1 MTASDQILVRRA
13 QRGDGEAFE
22 ALVRNH
28 ERRVYNL
35 CLRLMGND
43 EDAMDAAQET
53 LLKAWRHLSSFR
65 GASAF
70 STWLYRV
77 TVNVCNDM
85 LRKRRPPS
93 LSVEILQ
100 ETGRDITDPLA
111 GDFTDRTATAQMVL
125 DGLRRLSPGHRTILV
140 LRDVQGFSY
149 EEIGEILDCP
159 TGTVRSR
166 LSRARRSLSDLL
178 CVTEQKTENIRLKG

>member
-1 MTASDQILVRRA
+1 MTASDQMLVRRA
-13 QRGDGEAFE
+13 QKGDVDAFE

-100 ETGRDITDPLA
+100 ETGRDLADPLA
-111 GDFTDRTATAQMVL
+111 GDFTDRTASVQMVL
-125 DGLRRLSPGHRTILV
+125 EGLRRLSPDHRTVLV

-149 EEIGEILDCP
+149 EEIGELLDCP

-166 LSRARRSLSDLL
+166 LSRARRNLSDLL
-178 CVTEQKTENIRLKG
+178 RVMEQKTESIRLKG